1 MKATWPSLALGS
13 LKSFLSGHGMPS
25 RACHLH
31 LEAAACLGLSRYDA
45 LADTWGAGE
54 ALFGALFEPSEAPRL
69 LAQAGERLR
78 ASSCFEAAAWV
89 ESTAASD
96 VASVIEAWLDR
107 ERPEDYDIV
116 GASVGALQLCGALY
130 VLKRVRERGHH
141 GLRVL
146 GGSGLVGSAARE
158 VLKRCPDVDVVVDGE
173 GERALLALALA
184 RSGGGGA
191 DLSGVPGILFRDG
204 TGRVAAG
211 PRPEPV
217 DLSSAPPPDLQ
228 EFFAT
233 AAELG
238 VPRTALTLSLEHSR
252 GCAWEH
258 RTGTELRGCTFCG
271 LYRTSP
277 NFRRKPVDRVIAEL
291 SAAIQRHQVL
301 NVAFVDAYI
310 PNDYRRDLLEGLAR
324 IPADLTFFTEL
335 RCDLDRA
342 TAAALARAG
351 AGHVQLGVE
360 SFSTPI
366 LRHIGKGVDSIQTAY
381 SLRLCQE
388 QGISTQYNLMVRIPG
403 VGRADVEQLAATL
416 PVLYG
421 LRPPQVVDFYLDR
434 NSLAYADPVAHGIDP
449 DSLDAERPVWLPE
462 SLGDSRVTQVVPFRP
477 LDRETEEAWRALER
491 RVEEWRARWKAAR
504 DARVDSPLSWRDGGG
519 WACVT
524 DLRGEEPRIYVLEG
538 LLYEAFRACADVM
551 TETRLSRLL
560 PQHPREALARALET
574 LCRHGLVLQDGPRH
588 VAVAVRAGLPHRPG
602 LEERVLSG
610 GTIG

>member
-13 LKSFLSGHGMPS
+13 LKSFLGAHGVPS

-54 ALFGALFEPSEAPRL
+54 ALFGALIEPSEAPRL
-69 LAQAGERLR
+69 LALAGERLR
-78 ASSCFEAAAWV
+78 AANRPEAAAWV
-89 ESTAASD
+89 ESTAAPE
-96 VASVIEAWLDR
+96 VAAVVEAWLDR
-107 ERPEDYDIV
+107 ERPEEYDVV

-130 VLKRVRERGHH
+130 VLKRVRERGHR
-141 GLRVL
+141 GPRVL
-146 GGSGLVGSAARE
+146 GGSGLVGSVARE
-158 VLKRCPDVDVVVDGE
+158 VLKRCADVDGVVDGE
-173 GERALLALALA
+173 GERALLALVSA
-184 RSGGGGA
+184 RAAGA
-191 DLSGVPGILFRDG
+191 GLTGVPGILLRDG
-204 TGRVAAG
+204 AGGVAAG

-217 DLSSAPPPDLQ
+217 DLSSSPPPDLE

-238 VPRTALTLSLEHSR
+238 VPRTALTISLEHSR

-277 NFRRKPVDRVIAEL
+277 NFRRKPVDRVVAEL

-310 PNDYRRDLLEGLAR
+310 PNEYRRDLLEGLAR
-324 IPADLTFFTEL
+324 IPSDLTFFTEL

-342 TAAALARAG
+342 TAESLARAG

-366 LRHIGKGVDSIQTAY
+366 LRHIGKGVDGIQTAY

-388 QGISTQYNLMVRIPG
+388 QGLSTQYNLMVRIPG
-403 VGRADVEQLAATL
+403 VGRADIEQLAATL

-434 NSLAYADPVAHGIDP
+434 NSLAHADPVAHGIDP
-449 DSLDAERPVWLPE
+449 DSLDAERPDWLPA

-477 LDRETEEAWRALER
+477 LDGETEEAWRGLER

-504 DARVDSPLSWRDGGG
+504 AARVDSPLSWRDGGG

-524 DLRGEEPRIYVLEG
+524 DTRGEEPRIYVLEG

-551 TETRLSRLL
+551 TEARLARLL

-574 LCRHGLVLQDGPRH
+574 LGRHGLVLRDGPRC
-588 VAVAVRAGLPHRPG
+588 VAVAVRAGLPPRPR

-610 GTIG
+610 GAI